1 MANQSF
7 GLIHQL
13 SSLSS
18 RLCLRE
24 DQENARTEAL
34 RLTKLIAAG
43 LEPPE
48 TAAMDLAYSV
58 CSCMRY
64 SLLDHYKAAIID

>member
-1 MANQSF
+1 MANQTVD
-7 GLIHQL
+7 LIHQL

-18 RLCLRE
+18 RLCPGD
-24 DQENARTEAL
+24 DQKNARTEAL
-34 RLTKLIAAG
+34 RLTKQITAG

-58 CSCMRY
+58 RSCICY
-64 SLLDHYKAAIID
+64 SLLSY

>member
-1 MANQSF
+1 MANQVV

-13 SSLSS
+13 NSLSS
-18 RLCLRE
+18 RPSSQN
-24 DQENARTEAL
+24 DVSNAITEAL
-34 RLTKLIAAG
+34 RLAKLITAG

-58 CSCMRY
+58 RWFILYSCPE
-64 SLLDHYKAAIID
+64 